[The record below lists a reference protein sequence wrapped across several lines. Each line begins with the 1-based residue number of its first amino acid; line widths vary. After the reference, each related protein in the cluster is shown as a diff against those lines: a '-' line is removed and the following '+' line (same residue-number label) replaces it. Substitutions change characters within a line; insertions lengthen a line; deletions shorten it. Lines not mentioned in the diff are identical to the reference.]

1 MASAR
6 SSSSC
11 SAYFAAARFAFP
23 DLPRGGGFLVSRF
36 SISEASARDFGFSFE
51 STTLPTRTPRSS
63 PSSPSRA
70 RSIPDATSAFV
81 PAFAAPFER
90 FFIARR
96 SAAETRPFPG
106 RGAGSVFFSD
116 SSSSSSSSSRSPS
129 ASPTTASGATDSTDP
144 SRNAS
149 SALEPEDFPPRR
161 GSSTARRSGTPDAFC
176 VALLTLSNAE
186 RTARSSACLATSSSL
201 LTRNAYAY
209 PMTSGEGG
217 RYCFSPTCHTTPG
230 ARGSPFGAVLRTA
243 LAGTHQAEMTVRVS
257 HAALRHR
264 HAAPAYA
271 SESWGTRH
279 EYSPSAL
286 VEALVSATSA
296 LLGALTI
303 VAGAREI
310 SARTNASCGPMYFF
324 TSASVWLAS
333 RAERTR
339 QFSGVMNQWNFS
351 NHSGVRTNE
360 TVPLPVFFDV
370 AAFRFRASKSRFADS
385 IAPPAR
391 ATVFANFAACFFLR
405 SKCSRAFAYAERDR
419 SRVTATL
426 FGDFDFFLPKVF
438 GCVSSS
444 SVRFS
449 SSSSF
454 SSCSTAV
461 SVSSVS
467 SSSSPSR
474 RFTSPTVTASL
485 ARSSF
490 RTKRATGFPARRSSS
505 TIRSISS
512 QL

>member
-1 MASAR
+1 MPR
-6 SSSSC
+6 DVF
-11 SAYFAAARFAFP
+11 FALDEKRVRVP
-23 DLPRGGGFLVSRF
+23 HDQRRGGQVLFLT
-36 SISEASARDFGFSFE
+36 D
-51 STTLPTRTPRSS
+51 
-63 PSSPSRA
+63 
-70 RSIPDATSAFV
+70 V
-81 PAFAAPFER
+81 PHD
-90 FFIARR
+90 ARR
-96 SAAETRPFPG
+96 ERVPVR
-106 RGAGSVFFSD
+106 RGF
-116 SSSSSSSSSRSPS
+116 
-129 ASPTTASGATDSTDP
+129 ASGA
-144 SRNAS
+144 RGN
-149 SALEPEDFPPRR
+149 PPGGNDGPRVPRGAAAQTRR
-161 GSSTARRSGTPDAFC
+161 AGVRERELGDQARIFAIAF
-176 VALLTLSNAE
+176 
-186 RTARSSACLATSSSL
+186 
-201 LTRNAYAY
+201 
-209 PMTSGEGG
+209 
-217 RYCFSPTCHTTPG
+217 
-230 ARGSPFGAVLRTA
+230 
-243 LAGTHQAEMTVRVS
+243 
-257 HAALRHR
+257 
-264 HAAPAYA
+264 
-271 SESWGTRH
+271 
-279 EYSPSAL
+279 

-454 SSCSTAV
+454 VSCSTAV
-461 SVSSVS
+461 SSVS
-467 SSSSPSR
+467 SSVSSSPSR
-474 RFTSPTVTASL
+474 RFASPTVTASL